1 VLLAATI
8 VLGWLDFRLR
18 AGRIQGLQR
27 RARVAWMSRIA
38 SRIVRLLGLR
48 IAVRGHIPDR
58 GLIIANHLSYLDI
71 IVMNAVTRCLFV
83 SKAEIADWPIFG
95 RCGRWAGLVYI
106 DRKRRSDVAEVAI
119 QMRERLEDAV
129 PLVLFPE
136 GTTSS
141 GDAVLPFKPS
151 LFASVIESGGPVTAC
166 AIDYTLPGGSAR
178 EEICYWGGDKMGPH
192 LFRLL
197 GKTDI
202 RVTLTFG
209 EPTIPCGDR
218 KAIAREL
225 HAQVSWLRAQAVS
238 SAEATP

>member
-1 VLLAATI
+1 M
-8 VLGWLDFRLR
+8 GWLDFRLR
-18 AGRIQGLQR
+18 VGRIPGLQR
-27 RARVAWMSRIA
+27 RARVAWMSHIA
-38 SRIVRLLGLR
+38 RRIVRLLGLR
-48 IAVRGHIPDR
+48 LTVRGHIPHS

-95 RCGRWAGLVYI
+95 RCGRWAGLVYV
-106 DRKRRSDVAEVAI
+106 DRKRRSDVAEVAL

-151 LFASVIESGGPVTAC
+151 LFAAVIESGVPVTPC
-166 AIDYTLPGGSAR
+166 AIDYALPGGSAR
-178 EEICYWGGDKMGPH
+178 EEICYWGGAKMAPH

-202 RVTLTFG
+202 RATLTFG
-209 EPTIPCGDR
+209 EPAILRGDR
-218 KAIAREL
+218 KEIAREL
-225 HAQVSWLRAQAVS
+225 HAQVSSLRAQAVS
-238 SAEATP
+238 TAEATT